1 MVVLVG
7 NVVVIMEDAVF
18 IVFVVAVDI
27 VDRMV
32 GMTF

>member
-1 MVVLVG
+1 MLVG

-18 IVFVVAVDI
+18 IVFVVVVDV